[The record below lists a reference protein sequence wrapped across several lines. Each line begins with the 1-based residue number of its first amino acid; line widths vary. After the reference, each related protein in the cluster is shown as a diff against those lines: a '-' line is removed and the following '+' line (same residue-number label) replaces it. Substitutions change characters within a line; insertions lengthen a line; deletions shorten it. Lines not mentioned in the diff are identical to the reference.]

1 MSQLDSST
9 ISTPSIPPERQPL
22 LRSDLHLLPKSSHPH
37 PQQPFKPSFIST
49 TRHRTAHFLT
59 SKTGHYSVLALVSLD
74 VAGIFADFLISLH
87 VCEHGGEKG
96 FDAAAWERA
105 SSVLGALSLVFSCLF
120 MLELGL
126 SLWAFGLR

>member
-1 MSQLDSST
+1 MSQPNFADDT
-9 ISTPSIPPERQPL
+9 APIIPSERQPL
-22 LRSDLHLLPKSSHPH
+22 LRSDQHLLAKPTHSTT
-37 PQQPFKPSFIST
+37 QPSFLST

-59 SKTGHYSVLALVSLD
+59 SKSGHYSVLALVSLD

-96 FDAAAWERA
+96 FDSVSWERV
-105 SSVLGALSLVFSCLF
+105 SSVLDAMSLVFSCLF
-120 MLELGL
+120 MVELGL